1 MSSKGI
7 LNIIYFIYLHLHVST
22 FPLCVKIY
30 QVTASMAHQYINI
43 LQYNIISRY
52 MKCKIYQSRV
62 RLLHNSHFPVV
73 QFAQQYHQIINCQIK
88 MVKYIPPLTI
98 GPLLQSNL
106 QTYCNRQRLKW
117 FDNSSTII
125 TIRMITAQCPNRTFK
140 LVKFI
145 QMQ

>member
-52 MKCKIYQSRV
+52 MKCKIYQSRL
-62 RLLHNSHFPVV
+62 RLTASQFSFSSSPVCSAMSSDDKLSNKNGKLYCSINNEMLQLV
-73 QFAQQYHQIINCQIK
+73 HYCKAMQFANILQQTAAQ
-88 MVKYIPPLTI
+88 MV
-98 GPLLQSNL
+98 
-106 QTYCNRQRLKW
+106 
-117 FDNSSTII
+117 
-125 TIRMITAQCPNRTFK
+125 
-140 LVKFI
+140 
-145 QMQ
+145 